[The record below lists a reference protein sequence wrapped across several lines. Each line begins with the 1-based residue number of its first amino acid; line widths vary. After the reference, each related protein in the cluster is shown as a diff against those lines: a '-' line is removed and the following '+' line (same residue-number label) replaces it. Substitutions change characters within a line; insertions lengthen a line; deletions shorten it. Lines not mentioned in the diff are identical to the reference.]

1 MRGFHMQFKSR
12 SKCEFNWFHSFAD
25 RKKCILIG
33 HDWGATIGFE
43 FLSKYKHMVDKYV
56 MMGGPSLRVFNELV
70 LTTLDQFK
78 RSSYIFVF
86 QMPILPEKLL
96 SAVDY
101 GIFYDIRNRKFNDN
115 FTKEDLEAY
124 KYVYSKPG

>member
-1 MRGFHMQFKSR
+1 M
-12 SKCEFNWFHSFAD
+12 
-25 RKKCILIG
+25 
-33 HDWGATIGFE
+33 IGFE
-43 FLSKYKHMVDKYV
+43 FLSKNKHMVDKYV
-56 MMGGPSLRVFNELV
+56 MMSAPSFKVYNELV
-70 LTTLDQFK
+70 LTTFDQFK

-101 GIFYDIRNRKFNDN
+101 GIFYDIWNRKFNDN
-115 FTKEDLEAY
+115 FTEEDLEAY

>member
-1 MRGFHMQFKSR
+1 
-12 SKCEFNWFHSFAD
+12 
-25 RKKCILIG
+25 
-33 HDWGATIGFE
+33 
-43 FLSKYKHMVDKYV
+43 